1 MHFFKSRSYW
11 SLFAFAAAG
20 FPASSEMISEW
31 RVAGGDSASNQFSS
45 LAQITPEN
53 VKDLEIAWVYH
64 AGDGRADNRSQIQCN
79 PIIVN
84 GSLYGTTPG
93 LKLIS
98 LNAATG
104 EEIWRF
110 DPFEGAGEN
119 GSLGV
124 NRGVVYWENDSG
136 EEARILYTAGQT
148 LFAVD
153 AVTGKLVE
161 SFGAAGRK
169 DLRDGL
175 GRDASSLYVLSN
187 TPGAIFQDLLILG
200 TRVSEGPGP
209 SAPGHIRAY
218 DVRTGEIRWV
228 FHTIPQPGE
237 FGYDTWPEDAWQR
250 VGGAN
255 AWSGISV
262 DHERGY
268 VYLPTGSPAFDFWG
282 GDRHGQNLFG
292 NCILCLDAKTG
303 ERVWHFQLVHHDMW
317 DRDLPAAP
325 NLITI
330 DHCGEKVD
338 VVAQITKSGHVFVL
352 DRDTGEPVF
361 PVEEYPVPPSDLKG
375 EQAWPT
381 QPLPIKPPP
390 FARQVFLE
398 EDITTIS
405 EEENQWVKEKFKTIR
420 TGLPFIP
427 PSEVGTV
434 IFPGFDGGGEWGG
447 AAVDPE
453 SGIMYVNSN
462 EMPWILTMVDLE
474 PEQEDGKIFSAGEN
488 VYRQYCSVCHGID
501 RVGDPQKAFPP
512 LTQIEK
518 KMNATQIIELLNT
531 GRGVMPSFG
540 FLSPAEK
547 QALSEFLLP
556 SSNPHSSRES
566 ANTKTETTTSNRRR
580 QGNSPYTHTGYNR
593 FITPAGYPAIQPPW
607 GQLNAINLNTGEI
620 EWQVPLGSF
629 EELDRRGLPPTGTE
643 NYGGPAVTAGG
654 VIFIGAS
661 KDEKFRAFDRKTGQV
676 LFETQ
681 LPAGG
686 YATPSVYEVA
696 GRQFVVIA
704 AGGGKMGTP
713 SGDAYIAFALP
724 EKSEGE

>member
-1 MHFFKSRSYW
+1 MHFFKSGCNW
-11 SLFAFAAAG
+11 SLFALAAAC
-20 FPASSEMISEW
+20 FPAYSEASSEW
-31 RVAGGDSASNQFSS
+31 RVAGGDAASNQYSS

-104 EEIWRF
+104 EELWRF

-136 EEARILYTAGQT
+136 KEARILYTAGQT

-161 SFGAAGRK
+161 SFGDAGRK

-228 FHTIPQPGE
+228 FHTIPHPGE

-303 ERVWHFQLVHHDMW
+303 ERVWHFQVVHHDMW
-317 DRDLPAAP
+317 DRDLPAAS

-447 AAVDPE
+447 AAVDPD

-474 PEQEDGKIFSAGEN
+474 PDQEDGEIFSAGEN
-488 VYRQYCSVCHGID
+488 VYRQYCSVCHGMD

-512 LTQIEK
+512 LTQIEQ

-556 SSNPHSSRES
+556 GSNPDSSRES
-566 ANTKTETTTSNRRR
+566 ANTKTESATSNRRR

-676 LFETQ
+676 LFETK

-686 YATPSVYEVA
+686 YATPSVYEVE
-696 GRQFVVIA
+696 GRQFIVIA

-724 EKSEGE
+724 AKSEGE